1 MQASAVIATSPRK
14 PAHPS
19 MPQKNMQT
27 SNSPN
32 MKYSS
37 IFPFFNLSI
46 FLSAF
51 VLSCKSAKTVS
62 SSHESEWNAV
72 SQVQWQSTQNLSF
85 SGLHRLTALY
95 FDSCAL
101 YFPPTRNT
109 SEHSDTSAPL
119 PDVSPSTGKPHK
131 NTKTKSSSF
140 STAQPS
146 KITVYGLHL
155 SQKVEEKSSM
165 YQQEADS
172 LAKAMQSSYAKAQ
185 NTQKESKPF
194 LSSSTKLTFILLF
207 IIGII
212 LIMLRRS
219 HARRK

>member
-1 MQASAVIATSPRK
+1 MNIIPFLK
-14 PAHPS
+14 H
-19 MPQKNMQT
+19 KF
-27 SNSPN
+27 
-32 MKYSS
+32 SS
-37 IFPFFNLSI
+37 ISLPSRWGGVWGWGFIL
-46 FLSAF
+46 
-51 VLSCKSAKTVS
+51 LSCKSAKTVT
-62 SSHESEWNAV
+62 SSHESGRNAV
-72 SQVQWQSTQNLSF
+72 VQAQWRSAENLS
-85 SGLHRLTALY
+85 SSSLRRLTALS

-119 PDVSPSTGKPHK
+119 PDVSPSMGKPHK

-146 KITVYGLHL
+146 KVTVYGLHL

-185 NTQKESKPF
+185 NTKKESKPF
-194 LSSSTKLTFILLF
+194 LSFPLKLTLLIF

-212 LIMLRRS
+212 LLVLRHF

>member
-1 MQASAVIATSPRK
+1 MNIIPFLK
-14 PAHPS
+14 H
-19 MPQKNMQT
+19 KF
-27 SNSPN
+27 
-32 MKYSS
+32 SS
-37 IFPFFNLSI
+37 ISLPSLWGGVWGWGFIFSVICLAGCKTVRKTQNDESGRNAVVQAQWRSAENLS
-46 FLSAF
+46 
-51 VLSCKSAKTVS
+51 S
-62 SSHESEWNAV
+62 SS
-72 SQVQWQSTQNLSF
+72 LR
-85 SGLHRLTALY
+85 RLTALS

-146 KITVYGLHL
+146 KVTVYGLHL
-155 SQKVEEKSSM
+155 SRKVEEKSSM

-194 LSSSTKLTFILLF
+194 LSSSTKLTFIILF

-212 LIMLRRS
+212 LIVLRRS
-219 HARRK
+219 HARRE

>member
-1 MQASAVIATSPRK
+1 MNIIPFLK
-14 PAHPS
+14 H
-19 MPQKNMQT
+19 KF
-27 SNSPN
+27 
-32 MKYSS
+32 SS
-37 IFPFFNLSI
+37 ISLPSLWGGVWGWGFIL
-46 FLSAF
+46 
-51 VLSCKSAKTVS
+51 LSCTSAKTVT
-62 SSHESEWNAV
+62 SSHESGRNAV
-72 SQVQWQSTQNLSF
+72 VQAQWRSAENLSS
-85 SGLHRLTALY
+85 SGLHRLTALS

-119 PDVSPSTGKPHK
+119 PDVSPSMGKPHK

-146 KITVYGLHL
+146 KVTVYGLHL

-194 LSSSTKLTFILLF
+194 LSFPLKLTFLIF

-212 LIMLRRS
+212 LLVLRHF

>member
-1 MQASAVIATSPRK
+1 
-14 PAHPS
+14 
-19 MPQKNMQT
+19 
-27 SNSPN
+27 

>member
-1 MQASAVIATSPRK
+1 MNIIPFLK
-14 PAHPS
+14 H
-19 MPQKNMQT
+19 KF
-27 SNSPN
+27 
-32 MKYSS
+32 SS
-37 IFPFFNLSI
+37 ISLPSLWGGVWGWGFIFSVICLAGCKTVRKTQNDESGRNAVVQAQWRSAENLS
-46 FLSAF
+46 
-51 VLSCKSAKTVS
+51 S
-62 SSHESEWNAV
+62 SS
-72 SQVQWQSTQNLSF
+72 LR
-85 SGLHRLTALY
+85 RLTALS

-101 YFPPTRNT
+101 YFPPTRT
-109 SEHSDTSAPL
+109 IEHSDTSAPL

-146 KITVYGLHL
+146 KVTVYGLHL
-155 SQKVEEKSSM
+155 SRKVEEKSSM

-194 LSSSTKLTFILLF
+194 LSSSTKLTFIILF

-212 LIMLRRS
+212 LIVLRRS
-219 HARRK
+219 HARRE

>member
-1 MQASAVIATSPRK
+1 
-14 PAHPS
+14 
-19 MPQKNMQT
+19 
-27 SNSPN
+27 

-85 SGLHRLTALY
+85 SGLHRLTALS

-131 NTKTKSSSF
+131 NTKATPTSSIFQSF
-140 STAQPS
+140 NSSILKATPS
-146 KITVYGLHL
+146 KVTVYGLHL
-155 SQKVEEKSSM
+155 SRKVEEKSSM

-194 LSSSTKLTFILLF
+194 LSSSAKLTFILLF

-212 LIMLRRS
+212 LIVLRRS
-219 HARRK
+219 HARRE

>member
-1 MQASAVIATSPRK
+1 MHWNRQLTLLLNW
-14 PAHPS
+14 
-19 MPQKNMQT
+19 ME
-27 SNSPN
+27 NS
-32 MKYSS
+32 SS
-37 IFPFFNLSI
+37 GSGNLSI

-51 VLSCKSAKTVS
+51 VLSCKSAKTVT
-62 SSHESEWNAV
+62 SSHESGRNAV
-72 SQVQWQSTQNLSF
+72 VQAQWRSAENLS
-85 SGLHRLTALY
+85 SSSLRRLTALS

-119 PDVSPSTGKPHK
+119 PDVSPSTGKPNK

-146 KITVYGLHL
+146 KVTVYGLHL
-155 SQKVEEKSSM
+155 SQTVEEKSSM

-185 NTQKESKPF
+185 NKQKESKHF

-212 LIMLRRS
+212 LIVLRRS
-219 HARRK
+219 HARRKEKG

>member
-1 MQASAVIATSPRK
+1 MNIIPFLK
-14 PAHPS
+14 H
-19 MPQKNMQT
+19 KF
-27 SNSPN
+27 
-32 MKYSS
+32 SS
-37 IFPFFNLSI
+37 ISLPSLWGGVWGWGFIFSVICLAGCKTVRKTQNDESGRNAVVQAQWRSAENLS
-46 FLSAF
+46 
-51 VLSCKSAKTVS
+51 S
-62 SSHESEWNAV
+62 SS
-72 SQVQWQSTQNLSF
+72 LR
-85 SGLHRLTALY
+85 RLTALS

-109 SEHSDTSAPL
+109 SEHADTSAPL

-131 NTKTKSSSF
+131 NTKATPTSSIFQSF
-140 STAQPS
+140 NSSILKATPS
-146 KITVYGLHL
+146 KVTVYGLHL

-185 NTQKESKPF
+185 NTQKESKHF
-194 LSSSTKLTFILLF
+194 LSSHLKLTLLIF

-212 LIMLRRS
+212 LLVLRHF

>member
-1 MQASAVIATSPRK
+1 MKILFIL
-14 PAHPS
+14 
-19 MPQKNMQT
+19 KNKFSSLST
-27 SNSPN
+27 
-32 MKYSS
+32 KFSS
-37 IFPFFNLSI
+37 ISLQSLWGGVWGWGFI
-46 FLSAF
+46 FSVICLAG
-51 VLSCKSAKTVS
+51 CKTVRKTQND
-62 SSHESEWNAV
+62 ESGRNAV
-72 SQVQWQSTQNLSF
+72 VQAQWQSTQNLSF
-85 SGLHRLTALY
+85 SGLHRLTALS

-119 PDVSPSTGKPHK
+119 PDVSPSMGKPHK

-146 KITVYGLHL
+146 KVTVYGLHL

-194 LSSSTKLTFILLF
+194 LSSPLKLTLLIF

-212 LIMLRRS
+212 LLVLRHF

>member
-1 MQASAVIATSPRK
+1 MNIIPFLK
-14 PAHPS
+14 H
-19 MPQKNMQT
+19 KF
-27 SNSPN
+27 
-32 MKYSS
+32 SS
-37 IFPFFNLSI
+37 ISLPSLWGGVWGWGFIL
-46 FLSAF
+46 
-51 VLSCKSAKTVS
+51 LSCTSAKTVTSSYESGRNAVVQAQWRSAENLS
-62 SSHESEWNAV
+62 SSS
-72 SQVQWQSTQNLSF
+72 LR
-85 SGLHRLTALY
+85 RLTALS

-119 PDVSPSTGKPHK
+119 PDVSPSTGKAPK
-131 NTKTKSSSF
+131 GKRASSTSI
-140 STAQPS
+140 STAKPTSIFPS
-146 KITVYGLHL
+146 FNPSILKLYGLHL

-185 NTQKESKPF
+185 NTQKESKHF
-194 LSSSTKLTFILLF
+194 LSFPLKLTFLIF

-212 LIMLRRS
+212 LLVLRHF

>member
-1 MQASAVIATSPRK
+1 MNIIPFLK
-14 PAHPS
+14 H
-19 MPQKNMQT
+19 KF
-27 SNSPN
+27 
-32 MKYSS
+32 SS
-37 IFPFFNLSI
+37 ISLPSLWGGVWGWGFIFSVICLAGCKTVRKTQNDESGRNAVVQAQWRSAENLS
-46 FLSAF
+46 
-51 VLSCKSAKTVS
+51 S
-62 SSHESEWNAV
+62 SS
-72 SQVQWQSTQNLSF
+72 LR
-85 SGLHRLTALY
+85 RLTALS

-119 PDVSPSTGKPHK
+119 PDVSPSTGKPNK

-146 KITVYGLHL
+146 KVTVYGLHL
-155 SQKVEEKSSM
+155 SRKVEEKSSM

-194 LSSSTKLTFILLF
+194 LSSSTKLTFIILF

-212 LIMLRRS
+212 LIVLRRS
-219 HARRK
+219 HARRE

>member
-1 MQASAVIATSPRK
+1 MNIIPFLK
-14 PAHPS
+14 H
-19 MPQKNMQT
+19 KF
-27 SNSPN
+27 
-32 MKYSS
+32 SS
-37 IFPFFNLSI
+37 ISLPSLWGGVWGWGFIFSVICLAGCKTVRKTQNDESGRNAVVQAQWRSAENLS
-46 FLSAF
+46 
-51 VLSCKSAKTVS
+51 S
-62 SSHESEWNAV
+62 SS
-72 SQVQWQSTQNLSF
+72 LR
-85 SGLHRLTALY
+85 RLTALS

-131 NTKTKSSSF
+131 NTKATPTSSIFQSF
-140 STAQPS
+140 NSSILKATPS
-146 KITVYGLHL
+146 KVTVYGLHL

>member
-1 MQASAVIATSPRK
+1 MNIIPFLK
-14 PAHPS
+14 H
-19 MPQKNMQT
+19 KF
-27 SNSPN
+27 
-32 MKYSS
+32 SS
-37 IFPFFNLSI
+37 ISLPSLWGGVWGWGFI
-46 FLSAF
+46 FSVICLAG
-51 VLSCKSAKTVS
+51 CKTVRKTQND
-62 SSHESEWNAV
+62 ESGRNAV
-72 SQVQWQSTQNLSF
+72 VQAQWQSAENLS
-85 SGLHRLTALY
+85 SSSLRRLTALS

-146 KITVYGLHL
+146 KVTVYGLHL
-155 SQKVEEKSSM
+155 SRKVEEKSSM

-194 LSSSTKLTFILLF
+194 LSSSTKLTFIILF

-212 LIMLRRS
+212 LIVLRRS
-219 HARRK
+219 HARRE

>member
-1 MQASAVIATSPRK
+1 MRKTQNDESGRNAVVQAQWRSAE
-14 PAHPS
+14 
-19 MPQKNMQT
+19 
-27 SNSPN
+27 
-32 MKYSS
+32 
-37 IFPFFNLSI
+37 NLS
-46 FLSAF
+46 
-51 VLSCKSAKTVS
+51 S
-62 SSHESEWNAV
+62 SS
-72 SQVQWQSTQNLSF
+72 LR
-85 SGLHRLTALY
+85 RLTALS

-146 KITVYGLHL
+146 KVTVYGLHL

-185 NTQKESKPF
+185 NTQKESKHF

-212 LIMLRRS
+212 LIVLRRS
-219 HARRK
+219 HARRKEKG

>member
-1 MQASAVIATSPRK
+1 MNILSFF
-14 PAHPS
+14 
-19 MPQKNMQT
+19 
-27 SNSPN
+27 
-32 MKYSS
+32 KYKFSS
-37 IFPFFNLSI
+37 ISLPSLWGGVWGWGFIL
-46 FLSAF
+46 
-51 VLSCKSAKTVS
+51 LSCTSAKTVT

-85 SGLHRLTALY
+85 SGLHRLTALS

-146 KITVYGLHL
+146 KVTVYGLHL

-194 LSSSTKLTFILLF
+194 LSSPLKLTLLIF

-212 LIMLRRS
+212 LLVLRHF

>member
-1 MQASAVIATSPRK
+1 MNIIPFLK
-14 PAHPS
+14 H
-19 MPQKNMQT
+19 KF
-27 SNSPN
+27 
-32 MKYSS
+32 SS
-37 IFPFFNLSI
+37 ISLPSLWGGVWGWGFIL
-46 FLSAF
+46 
-51 VLSCKSAKTVS
+51 LSCTSAKTATS
-62 SSHESEWNAV
+62 SNESEWNAV
-72 SQVQWQSTQNLSF
+72 SQVQWRSTQNLSF
-85 SGLHRLTALY
+85 SGLHRLTALS

-146 KITVYGLHL
+146 KVTVYGLHL
-155 SQKVEEKSSM
+155 SRKVEEKSSM

-194 LSSSTKLTFILLF
+194 LSSSTKLTFIILF

-212 LIMLRRS
+212 LIVLRRS
-219 HARRK
+219 HARRE

>member
-1 MQASAVIATSPRK
+1 MNIIPFLK
-14 PAHPS
+14 H
-19 MPQKNMQT
+19 KF
-27 SNSPN
+27 
-32 MKYSS
+32 SS
-37 IFPFFNLSI
+37 ISLPSLWGGVWGWGFIFSVICLAGCKTVRKTQNDESGRNAVVQAQWRSAENLS
-46 FLSAF
+46 
-51 VLSCKSAKTVS
+51 S
-62 SSHESEWNAV
+62 SS
-72 SQVQWQSTQNLSF
+72 LR
-85 SGLHRLTALY
+85 RLTALS

-119 PDVSPSTGKPHK
+119 PDVSPSTGKAPK
-131 NTKTKSSSF
+131 GKRASSTSI
-140 STAQPS
+140 STAKPTSIFPS
-146 KITVYGLHL
+146 FNPSILKLYGLHL

-185 NTQKESKPF
+185 NTQKESKHF
-194 LSSSTKLTFILLF
+194 LSFPLKLTFLIF

-212 LIMLRRS
+212 LLVLRHF

>member
-1 MQASAVIATSPRK
+1 MNILSFF
-14 PAHPS
+14 
-19 MPQKNMQT
+19 
-27 SNSPN
+27 
-32 MKYSS
+32 KYKFSS
-37 IFPFFNLSI
+37 ISLPSLWGGVWGWGFIL
-46 FLSAF
+46 
-51 VLSCKSAKTVS
+51 LSCTSAKTVT

-85 SGLHRLTALY
+85 SGLHRLTALS

-119 PDVSPSTGKPHK
+119 PDVSPSMGKPHK

-146 KITVYGLHL
+146 KVTVYGLHL

-194 LSSSTKLTFILLF
+194 LSSPLKLTLLIF

-212 LIMLRRS
+212 LLVLRHF